1 MYALSRA
8 LRDEVTDRLHAFER
22 RAIECRPGVRAAAV
36 AIAITRVAGVGDTD
50 GDAARAAFVLTARAA
65 GLRAHARQYALPG
78 GRVDDGEDAVGAALR
93 ELHEEVGL
101 QVALDDVLGLLDDYE
116 TRSGFVMTPVVV
128 WAADAPPPV
137 ANPDEVAALY
147 EIPLDDLDHPESPR
161 FLTIPESDAPVVQL
175 WMRGEWLHAPTA
187 AILYQ
192 FRELALH
199 GRDTRVAH
207 LEQPVWAWR

>member
-1 MYALSRA
+1 MYALSHA
-8 LRDEVTDRLHAFER
+8 LRERITTRLHAFDR
-22 RAIECRPGVRAAAV
+22 RAIECGGGVRAAAV
-36 AIAITRVAGVGDTD
+36 AIAVTRTEDDVDD
-50 GDAARAAFVLTARAA
+50 GAAFVLTARAA

-78 GRVDDGEDAVGAALR
+78 GRIDDGEDVIDAALR

-101 QVALDDVLGLLDDYE
+101 HVARDDVLGLLDDYE

-147 EIPLDDLDHPESPR
+147 TIPFDDLDHPGSPR

-192 FRELALH
+192 FREVALH
-199 GRDTRVAH
+199 ARDTRVAH

>member
-8 LRDEVTDRLHAFER
+8 LRERIATRLQALDR
-22 RAIECRPGVRAAAV
+22 RAIPCGAGVRAAAV
-36 AIAITRVAGVGDTD
+36 AIAITD
-50 GDAARAAFVLTARAA
+50 GDDSGDASFVLTARAA

-78 GRVDDGEDAVGAALR
+78 GRIDGGEDAVAAALR

-101 QVALDDVLGLLDDYE
+101 AAARDDVLGLLDDYE

-147 EIPLDDLDHPESPR
+147 VIPFDDLDHEGSPR
-161 FLTIPESDAPVVQL
+161 FLAIPESDAPVVQL

-192 FRELALH
+192 FREVALH
-199 GRDTRVAH
+199 GRTTRVSH